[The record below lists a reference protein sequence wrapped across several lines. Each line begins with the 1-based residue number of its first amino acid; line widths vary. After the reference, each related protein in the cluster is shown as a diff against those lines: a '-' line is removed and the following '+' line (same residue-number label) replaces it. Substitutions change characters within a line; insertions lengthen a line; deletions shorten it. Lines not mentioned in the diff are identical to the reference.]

1 MRFSPSA
8 SGSGRAGSAPF
19 VCARHAP
26 PITLLAV
33 GFFLPVT
40 AVAQQWPVHSVDRP
54 RPQVVDPGPERS
66 PALPPSDA
74 IVLFAGKDLSEWQ
87 SEDGSPAKWIVRDG
101 YIEVLPQSGALH
113 TKRGFGNVQLHLE
126 WAAPTPP
133 SGEGQERGNSGVFL
147 MTHYEIQVLDSYHND
162 TYADGQAA
170 AVYGQTP
177 PLVNASRPPGQWQ
190 SYDIVFH
197 RPRFAPD
204 GSTRDSARVTVF
216 HNGVLVQDNT
226 IITGWTVHG
235 SRARYAP
242 HPDRL
247 PLALQDHG
255 NPVRF
260 RDVWVRELPD

>member
-1 MRFSPSA
+1 MSLDRR
-8 SGSGRAGSAPF
+8 GSGRGRTGRAPCVGAVPALPF
-19 VCARHAP
+19 A
-26 PITLLAV
+26 LLAV
-33 GFFLPVT
+33 GLLVPGT
-40 AVAQQWPVHSVDRP
+40 ASAQQWPVHSLDRP
-54 RPQVVDPGPERS
+54 RPRVVDPGPEPS
-66 PALPPSDA
+66 PMPPPSDA
-74 IVLFAGKDLSEWQ
+74 IVLFAGKDLTEWQ

-101 YIEVLPQSGALH
+101 YVEVLPQSGALR
-113 TKRGFGNVQLHLE
+113 TKRRFGNVQLHLE

-190 SYDIVFH
+190 TYDIVFH
-197 RPRFAPD
+197 RPRFAAD
-204 GSTRDSARVTVF
+204 GATRDSARMTLF
-216 HNGVLVQDNT
+216 HNGVLVQDHT

-235 SRARYAP
+235 SRAHYAP

-255 NPVRF
+255 NAVRF
-260 RDVWVRELPD
+260 RDIWVRELPE